1 MVWRRHGELY
11 EMPVLTKPG
20 LTNVTEHG
28 IVAHEAHG
36 LGAIGKGVSGDL
48 ALCGLI
54 FADNLPQPQDFTL
67 TVSVTVTKTA
77 MTVDELRA
85 LSG

>member
-1 MVWRRHGELY
+1 LVGRFY
-11 EMPVLTKPG
+11 
-20 LTNVTEHG
+20 
-28 IVAHEAHG
+28 
-36 LGAIGKGVSGDL
+36 IGKGVSGDL

-67 TVSVTVTKTA
+67 TVSVTVTRTA